1 MVSFEDIPEKKEEAP
16 STAEETPK
24 NETVTEIEADDDADA
39 DGSWEEL
46 MGKDLIMKV
55 N

>member
-1 MVSFEDIPEKKEEAP
+1 MVSFEDIPEKKEGAP
-16 STAEETPK
+16 STAEETPN
-24 NETVTEIEADDDADA
+24 NETVPEIEADDDVAA